1 MKKLSSIV
9 YEINCTD
16 DIELQKL
23 RLDDLNRWLDTNFTI
38 KDGKVVYPHITG
50 VYLDLLS
57 GLMFM
62 GL

>member
-9 YEINCTD
+9 FEINFTED
-16 DIELQKL
+16 AELKNL
-23 RLDDLNRWLDTNFTI
+23 RLDDLNRWLGTNFII

-50 VYLDLLS
+50 KYLDLQMSLL
-57 GLMFM
+57 GM